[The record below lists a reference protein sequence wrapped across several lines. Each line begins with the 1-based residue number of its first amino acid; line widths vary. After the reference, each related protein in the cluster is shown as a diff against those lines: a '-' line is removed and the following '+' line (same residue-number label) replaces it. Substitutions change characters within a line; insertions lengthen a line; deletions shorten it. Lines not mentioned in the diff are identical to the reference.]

1 MSAAQILIRG
11 GLVVDPAPG
20 LAESRDLLIEGS
32 RIVAIAAPGSITT
45 TDAEIHDASNRL
57 ILPALVNAHTHGH
70 SNLVKGVADRW
81 TLEASLTNGPWLA
94 GARDTETIYLS
105 ALLGA
110 LDMLSKGCTSCFD
123 LVYEFPLP
131 TKAGFAAVARAYADA
146 GMKAVLAPMVAD
158 QTLFTA
164 IPGLLDSLPEDL
176 RKTVSQFDLGSAD
189 ATLAAIEEIVAARD
203 ELPEGIELAIAPT
216 IPHHCSEDF
225 LARCVALAERHGL
238 HIHMHIAESRL
249 QATTAR
255 QLWGVSPVRYL
266 ADRGVLRPGFVAAH
280 GVWLDGQD
288 LDLLAEHQCSI
299 AHIPAS
305 NFRLGSGMAHLR
317 SMLDRGINV
326 GLATDGANS
335 SDALSML
342 QAMRLASYAS
352 RGFSG
357 PRESWL
363 NASETL
369 RLATQGSAAIT
380 GFANTGRMEVG
391 AAADL
396 IFFDLDHLD
405 FIPLTDPV
413 NQIVT
418 AADSASIRDVMANG
432 RMVFSNGRFTTIDTS
447 GLRERVREAL
457 FKLSAK
463 LADARPL
470 AARLEPHVVAFA
482 ERASEEPL
490 DIERFVNPREKNQ

>member
-1 MSAAQILIRG
+1 MSASELLIRG
-11 GLVVDPAPG
+11 GLVADPATGTVEP
-20 LAESRDLLIEGS
+20 RDLLIADG
-32 RIVAIAAPGSITT
+32 RIAAIDRPGAILS
-45 TDAEIHDASNRL
+45 AGAVHDASNRL
-57 ILPALVNAHTHGH
+57 ILPGFVNAHTHGH

-81 TLEASLTNGPWLA
+81 TLEASLTKGPWLA
-94 GARDTETIYLS
+94 GARDAETIYLS
-105 ALLGA
+105 TLLGA

-131 TKAGFAAVARAYADA
+131 TKAGFAAAARAYADA
-146 GMKAVLAPMVAD
+146 GMKAVLAPMIAD
-158 QTLFTA
+158 KTLFTA

-176 RKTVSQFDLGSAD
+176 RKTVSQFNLGGAD
-189 ATLAAIEEIVAARD
+189 ATFAAIEEIIAARD

-216 IPHHCSEDF
+216 IPHHCSEEF
-225 LARCVALAERHGL
+225 LARCVALAERHEL
-238 HIHMHIAESRL
+238 PIHMHIAESRL
-249 QATTAR
+249 QAVTAR

-266 ADRGVLRPGFVAAH
+266 ADRGILRPGFVAAH
-280 GVWLDGQD
+280 GVWLDGRD

-305 NFRLGSGMAHLR
+305 NFRLGSGMAHVR
-317 SMLDRGINV
+317 SMLERGINV

-357 PRESWL
+357 PRENWL
-363 NASETL
+363 SAIETL
-369 RLATQGSAAIT
+369 RLATQGSANIT
-380 GFANTGRMEVG
+380 GFANTGRIAVG
-391 AAADL
+391 YAADL
-396 IFFDLDHLD
+396 VFFDLDHLD
-405 FIPLTDPV
+405 FIPLTDPL

-418 AADSASIRDVMANG
+418 AADSASVRDVMANG
-432 RMVFSNGRFTTIDTS
+432 RMVVSNGRFTTIDTS
-447 GLRERVREAL
+447 NLRERVQDAVFR
-457 FKLSAK
+457 LSAK

-482 ERASEEPL
+482 QKASEEPL
-490 DIERFVNPREKNQ
+490 DIERFVNPREKKQ